1 MIWILDKVFC
11 AKCLNIYMHMLK
23 ITFECNT
30 VSGTKDVRRE
40 LEKRTKKVIIAS
52 KKMKKNRGANIR
64 PKLNKIR

>member
-1 MIWILDKVFC
+1 
-11 AKCLNIYMHMLK
+11 MLK

>member
-1 MIWILDKVFC
+1 
-11 AKCLNIYMHMLK
+11 MHMLK

-52 KKMKKNRGANIR
+52 KKMKK
-64 PKLNKIR
+64 KIEEPILGQN